1 MYEGS
6 FYPIGFGDKEKK
18 IVEKNY
24 SKIIEL
30 DRLLRDGS
38 IDESEAAKKELLKMF
53 GTRFVSDI
61 FEPVKYAEEIA
72 TQKRS
77 VTEEERRKSLK
88 DVGDKENPLLTP
100 EDIIK
105 AYKPI
110 DEEGNLYVMAKA
122 PNESDLAF
130 ISRQKAAF
138 SNMGLPWN
146 AETKRLVSSVMQDAG
161 IKGARAKVVSDYE
174 KSLGGFVGSFVIPRT
189 KESVEKDILEGGDG
203 KIKKA
208 EVALDIGENL
218 VQTANP
224 FSRLFKGVKYSK
236 AIPRTIGNASFAP
249 VASEIADAL
258 YYDEKT
264 NKDRANPSLFDIVTA
279 AGLNTAADYKA
290 MKRGR
295 QAMREAGIPIT
306 GYSRNYLGQK
316 ELKRMTKENAVKNKE
331 EAAMNLKR
339 IQELPNFI
347 SDAQTLKNPNKIRKA
362 IQEKGYSIDE
372 LESCFPSVQDFD
384 DWLNGRVVFENIDD
398 IDNLTIPL
406 LKKARADYQK
416 ASSEAAEVIMKSAE
430 KKGSGVFGY
439 FKPKKPAR
447 FSRVKDDFVKE
458 KDFEKGKEIVDNLLA
473 AKKKNPFDKKTNDFF
488 IGELKREGF
497 NNKEIAGM
505 MLDKG
510 YQPSVTEYTSGVFNQ
525 VIKEREKLKNAKPV
539 KPKAIKK
546 EKSFEALSE
555 NPEAYR
561 VLGTG
566 KKVSAAEKAKYE
578 QSLPKK
584 MPSQFKEDIT
594 SPESRQ
600 NIFDLVR
607 GYAIR
612 EASPFVSG
620 SLTRD
625 IEPFFMDDIEEERL
639 DKKKLDEKKSLE
651 KKQLFKKLYGR

>member
-1 MYEGS
+1 MSKGFS
-6 FYPIGFGDKEKK
+6 YPIDFGDKEKK

-38 IDESEAAKKELLKMF
+38 IDESDAAKNELLKMF
-53 GTRFVSDI
+53 ETRFVSDI

-72 TQKRS
+72 TKKRS
-77 VTEEERRKSLK
+77 VREEERRKSLK
-88 DVGDKENPLLTP
+88 DVGDKETPLLTP

-110 DEEGNLYVMAKA
+110 DEKGNLYVMSKA
-122 PNESDLAF
+122 PDESDSAF

-146 AETKRLVSSVMQDAG
+146 AEAKRLVSSVMQEAG
-161 IKGARAKVVSDYE
+161 IKGAKAKVVSDYG
-174 KSLGGFVGSFVIPRT
+174 KSLGGFLGSFVIPRT

-203 KIKKA
+203 EIKKA

-218 VQTANP
+218 AQTAAP

-249 VASEIADAL
+249 VVSETADAL

-290 MKRGR
+290 MTRGR

-306 GYSRNYLGQK
+306 GYSRNSLGQK
-316 ELKRMTKENAVKNKE
+316 ELKRMTKENAIRTKD

-339 IQELPNFI
+339 IQELPDFI
-347 SDAQTLKNPNKIRKA
+347 SDAQTLQNPNKIRKA

-372 LESCFPSVQDFD
+372 LESSFPSVQAFD
-384 DWLNGRVVFENIDD
+384 DWLNGRVVFENIED
-398 IDNLTIPL
+398 IDNLVLPL
-406 LKKARADYQK
+406 IKKARADYQK
-416 ASSEAAEVIMKSAE
+416 ASSEAAEVIMKGAE
-430 KKGSGVFGY
+430 KKGDGAFSY
-439 FKPKKPAR
+439 FKAKKPAR

-458 KDFEKGKEIVDNLLA
+458 KDFEKGKEIIDNLLA

-488 IGELKREGF
+488 MVELKREGF

-510 YQPSVTEYTSGVFNQ
+510 YQPSITEYTSGVFDQ

-594 SPESRQ
+594 SPENRQ
-600 NIFDLVR
+600 NIFDMVR

-620 SLTRD
+620 SLTRN
-625 IEPFFMDDIEEERL
+625 IEPFFMDDVEEERQ

>member
-1 MYEGS
+1 M
-6 FYPIGFGDKEKK
+6 FYPIDFGDKEKK

-38 IDESEAAKKELLKMF
+38 IDESEAAKNELLKMF
-53 GTRFVSDI
+53 ETRFVSDI

-77 VTEEERRKSLK
+77 VTEKESRKSLK
-88 DVGDKENPLLTP
+88 DVGDRETPLLTP
-100 EDIIK
+100 EAIIK

-110 DEEGNLYVMAKA
+110 DDEGNLYVMAKA
-122 PNESDLAF
+122 PEESDSAF

-146 AETKRLVSSVMQDAG
+146 KESKRLVSSVMQEAG
-161 IKGARAKVVSDYE
+161 IKGAKSKVVSDYG

-189 KESVEKDILEGGDG
+189 KESVEKNILEGGEG
-203 KIKKA
+203 EIKKGD
-208 EVALDIGENL
+208 VALDVGENL
-218 VQTANP
+218 AQTAFP
-224 FSRLFKGVKYSK
+224 FSRLFKGAKLSK
-236 AIPRTIGNASFAP
+236 AVPRAVGNATFAP
-249 VASEIADAL
+249 AVSEMADAL

-264 NKDRANPSLFDIVTA
+264 NKDRANPSLFDIITA

-290 MKRGR
+290 IARGR
-295 QAMREAGIPIT
+295 KAMREAGVPIT
-306 GYSRNYLGQK
+306 GYSRNPSVQK

-331 EAAMNLKR
+331 DAAIRLKK
-339 IQELPNFI
+339 IQELPDFI

-372 LESCFPSVQDFD
+372 LEQSFPSVKAFD

-398 IDNLTIPL
+398 IDNLIIPL
-406 LKKARADYQK
+406 LKKAKDDFQK
-416 ASSEAAEVIMKSAE
+416 ASSEAAEVIMKGAE
-430 KKGSGVFGY
+430 KREKGAFGY

-458 KDFEKGKEIVDNLLA
+458 KDFEKGEEIVDNLLA
-473 AKKKNPFDKKTNDFF
+473 AKKKNPFDQKTNDFF
-488 IGELKREGF
+488 MAELNREGF

-510 YQPSVTEYTSGVFNQ
+510 YQPSVTEYTKGVFNQ
-525 VIKEREKLKNAKPV
+525 VIKEREKVKNAKPI

-600 NIFDLVR
+600 NIFDLAR

-625 IEPFFMDDIEEERL
+625 IEPFFMDDNDEEKQ

-651 KKQLFKKLYGR
+651 QKQLFKKLYGR